1 MKFGELATADAA
13 GAVLAH
19 SIRLPA
25 GTLKKGVLLA
35 ETQIARLQAAGVQS
49 VVAARLEPGDVPED
63 LAAARIAAALAG
75 AQVQIGSATTGR
87 VNLHAVRAGLL
98 VLDAAKVHAANAVH
112 EGLTIATL
120 LPDSPV
126 EDGQMLAT
134 VKIIP
139 YAVPLAALEE
149 VIDSLGESPAL
160 RLAPWAGLRVGLVM
174 THLASTADSV
184 LAKMRGAVLGRL
196 GPLGGVLVGER
207 VVLHAVKSVAAAL
220 AELLASPERPDL
232 LLVSGVAATVD
243 RNDVIPAAVVA
254 AGGSVV
260 HSGMPVDPGNLL
272 LLADLPAPQGLCPL
286 VGIPTCARSP
296 KLNGFDYVLRRFAA
310 GEAVTPAHI
319 TAMGVGGLLTEIENR
334 PMPRD
339 QRRTSLR

>member
-1 MKFGELATADAA
+1 MKFGEVATADAA

-19 SIRLPA
+19 SVRLPDGA
-25 GTLKKGVLLA
+25 LKKGLVLTG
-35 ETQIARLQAAGVQS
+35 EHIARLQAAQVQS
-49 VVAARLEPGDVPED
+49 VTAAHLQPGDVPED

-75 AQVQIGSATTGR
+75 ADVQIGSATTGR
-87 VNLHAVRAGLL
+87 VNLHAMRAGLL
-98 VLDAAKVHAANAVH
+98 VLDAASIHAANAVH

-120 LPDSPV
+120 LPDTPV

-139 YAVPLAALEE
+139 YAVPSAPLDA
-149 VIDSLGESPAL
+149 VIAVLGDAPAL
-160 RLAPWAGLRVGLVM
+160 RLASWTGLRAGLVM
-174 THLASTADSV
+174 TRLPTTADTV

-196 GPLGGVLVGER
+196 GPLGGQLVGER
-207 VVLHAVKSVAAAL
+207 VVAHAVQPVAAAL
-220 AELLASPERPDL
+220 GELLASPERPEL

-243 RNDVIPAAVVA
+243 RNDVIPAAVVM

-260 HSGMPVDPGNLL
+260 HAGMPVDPGNLL
-272 LLADLPAPQGLCPL
+272 LLADLPAPQGVCP
-286 VGIPTCARSP
+286 VIGIPTCARSP

-310 GEAVTPAHI
+310 GESVAPAHI
-319 TAMGVGGLLTEIENR
+319 MAMGVGGLLTEIENR

-339 QRRTSLR
+339 LRHGRD